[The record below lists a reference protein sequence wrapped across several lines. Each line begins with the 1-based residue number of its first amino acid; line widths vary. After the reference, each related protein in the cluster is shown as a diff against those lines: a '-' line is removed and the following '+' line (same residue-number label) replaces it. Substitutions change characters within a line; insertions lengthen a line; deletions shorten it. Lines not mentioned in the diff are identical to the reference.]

1 MGERVDKSKAGS
13 RREALCARKASRR
26 GIGERIGA
34 ALQRMSIVASEPLPT
49 NAKLHIQVD
58 ELGPEVSMVEW
69 RTAPVSPTLTAPPKD
84 EISHP
89 VDQEFGIGMQF
100 NSCSGWNRA

>member
-1 MGERVDKSKAGS
+1 M
-13 RREALCARKASRR
+13 
-26 GIGERIGA
+26 
-34 ALQRMSIVASEPLPT
+34 ASEPLPT

-58 ELGPEVSMVEW
+58 KLCPEVSMVEW

-89 VDQEFGIGMQF
+89 VDQEFGIGMQL
-100 NSCSGWNRA
+100 NVCSGWNRAEGFDRSEKFHLREDRKSVV